1 MRDLT
6 SQVGLAWLRPPQVS
20 FKLVKFL
27 LKGRRPQSKD
37 STRPTP
43 QFTFLRSCDGR
54 RLHALSSSLLAT
66 ALLPME
72 PRPWVQWRRPWF
84 EGWFFR
90 MTDHASRATIA
101 VIFGSVRRR
110 EQRRLPPRDQP
121 AVFDE
126 HLLVL
131 AYRDGRGA
139 EVSRSVLLD
148 GNEVVLGGGGEHGHG
163 PRVSWWSARHGGMR
177 VSDLGTEVDVRFT
190 GGVRLVANLSGGA
203 RVPWS
208 ELRPNHDGPEG
219 WLGRTGLLPCHYF
232 VHSFGSPSTYAVWH
246 GGLRARHLGGHALTH
261 VERNYG
267 TSFPTGWAWAQASA
281 PAGRAFLVLTGGR
294 FVIGPLTTAS
304 YVIGLRAGLHQT
316 LRWDFRTTDLDRVF
330 DVRRPCEGTLF
341 VNATS
346 RDGRR
351 RLEVLLAAP
360 PQSFGG
366 PIMTPNAAGE
376 FSAQP
381 GCRESYAA
389 VAHVWAWTTEPR
401 GSESNAVLS
410 ARPEQPVA
418 SATQLRADIPLAVLE
433 WGGDYQCFSV

>member
-1 MRDLT
+1 MT
-6 SQVGLAWLRPPQVS
+6 TGPIGGLSSVFAFTWPRMPKIPEGVQS
-20 FKLVKFL
+20 L
-27 LKGRRPQSKD
+27 LLGRRYSE
-37 STRPTP
+37 RA
-43 QFTFLRSCDGR
+43 QFGLNGGRHLRT
-54 RLHALSSSLLAT
+54 LSSSSLFAT

-72 PRPWVQWRRPWF
+72 PRPWIRQRRPWF

-90 MTDHASRATIA
+90 VVDHATGASAAI
-101 VIFGSVRRR
+101 IFGSVRLR
-110 EQRRLPPRDQP
+110 QRRRPRDLQ
-121 AVFDE
+121 AAFDE

-148 GNEVVLGGGGEHGHG
+148 GHEVALSGGSERGRG

-177 VSDLGTEVDVRFT
+177 VSDVGTVLDVRFSD
-190 GGVRLVANLSGGA
+190 GVRLVANMSGGA
-203 RVPWS
+203 RIPWS
-208 ELRPNHDGPEG
+208 EARPDHDGPEG
-219 WLGRTGLLPCHYF
+219 WLGHTGLLPCHYF

-246 GGLRARHLGGHALTH
+246 GGARVRHIGGRALAH

-267 TSFPTGWAWAQASA
+267 ASFPTGWTWAQASA
-281 PAGRAFLVLTGGR
+281 AAGRAFLVLTGGR
-294 FVIGPLTTAS
+294 FVIGPLTIAS
-304 YVIGLRAGLHQT
+304 YVIGLRAAPRQA
-316 LRWDFRTTDLDRVF
+316 LRWDFRTTDLDRVR

-351 RLEVLLAAP
+351 RLELLLAAP
-360 PQSFGG
+360 PHSFGG
-366 PIMTPNAAGE
+366 PIMVPTDAGK

-401 GSESNAVLS
+401 AGESDALS
-410 ARPEQPVA
+410 TRPERPVA
-418 SATQLRADIPLAVLE
+418 SATRLRIDIPLSVLE